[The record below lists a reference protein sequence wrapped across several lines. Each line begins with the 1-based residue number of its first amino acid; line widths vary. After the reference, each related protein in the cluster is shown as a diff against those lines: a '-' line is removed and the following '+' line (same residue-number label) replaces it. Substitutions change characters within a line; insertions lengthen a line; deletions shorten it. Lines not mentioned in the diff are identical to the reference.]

1 MRSASL
7 VRDITVGC
15 VVSQLEICP
24 ELSPRNSNIEE
35 TKQIMFKHKKKAIDG
50 RSESRLEVEITRD
63 CPDGGYGWIVCIAAA
78 LVQFIILGIHNNFG
92 ILYTYLMEDLKANP
106 ADTGRPW
113 LCYTSYACLL
123 RLSR

>member
-1 MRSASL
+1 
-7 VRDITVGC
+7 
-15 VVSQLEICP
+15 
-24 ELSPRNSNIEE
+24 
-35 TKQIMFKHKKKAIDG
+35 MFKHKKKAIDG

-92 ILYTYLMEDLKANP
+92 ILYTYLMEDLKVNP
-106 ADTGRPW
+106 ADTGRPAW